1 MPEAPRNEE
10 GILAYRFQRENS
22 PANRT
27 GTASLQN
34 QEN

>member
-22 PANRT
+22 PANI
-27 GTASLQN
+27 LIWDC
-34 QEN
+34 